1 MRLNFQLNRPKNTV
15 KYVEK
20 KDYTIVYTIGVFII
34 IGIIGLISFN
44 IYKNNK
50 CTSIEDKILEYT
62 TEYAEGNNLLK
73 LKEGDYVIVN
83 IDDIYNNGYQTITN
97 GGTCTGTVKFTMAE
111 EKIIKTLD
119 ITGCGFCSTNQRYKK
134 TWNKS
139 NTYVNSKL
147 IDVDVK
153 YNYYNAET
161 FYTKWTE
168 WYPSSEIDKAVN
180 VQYGV
185 TLPKNIKKYPA
196 VPETSE
202 VLKYDVEYKT
212 YYSYR
217 DMTWLWYK
225 NDNNDYSNNWYST
238 KPNGYANKDEKTLK
252 YTDWSNWSLNY
263 PEEESYR
270 SIKSSTGYRWYYLD
284 EDKEKHYWN
293 GGAYAVEC
301 PDNNYPSSD
310 DSAKMYSYRDA
321 TWRWYNGDERNYY
334 YQYSQTEPR
343 NYPYKDPLMTSYT
356 KWSNWSADL
365 PESKENRSIESDLYY
380 RYRAFYRDVNFLVLN
395 DYLSKEEF
403 QEKIGTTLEEFRHD
417 NTKKI
422 SYKYTYLYK

>member
-111 EKIIKTLD
+111 EKIIKTFD

-293 GGAYAVEC
+293 GGAHAVEC